1 MIQWAF
7 SALSGEF
14 EWVCTCEISTE
25 RFSEEPIFIL
35 TEQINIVCPFYHRM
49 SSRALRRL
57 TRDTEFVS
65 AEQPDLDESTE
76 LASPSSSS
84 FSAFPRRWFEPC
96 RSIRRRA
103 FSCSENQKKAE
114 IQNENIKKD
123 ELFGEFNVERCA
135 TRSSKRAPV
144 KTTQT
149 TDLLV
154 VTGKTLDPVMELARI
169 FGPSAIRDAGMNPH
183 QQHPQAQCRTKRGP
197 LVRIKLSWPPIT
209 RFGLDMERLPDGSY
223 TFTHNKDYRN
233 IQKAFYSALDS
244 MDLNNFMHI
253 LTDCPYH
260 IDSLLQLSEI
270 LMHQDNSEMGS
281 DLLERVLHAYQS
293 GFHPCF
299 NPLIGTC
306 RLDYKRQ
313 ENRGLFVA
321 LFRYVLYIGM
331 RGCYRSALDYCKI
344 LFSLDVEDDPLAVLL
359 MIDHYA
365 LLSRQYEW
373 LISLYE
379 WLNPSRNLCLL
390 PNFALSIALSAK
402 FLRDS
407 KIQPSGIRD
416 ADLLIQDALILFPG
430 FVTRLL
436 KHTSIGNVANLDRS
450 ILFGRE
456 VQREPESLGRLLDLY
471 VARTHHLWTSPDV
484 HTWLESNVETVLILV
499 EPEKCPELSTQ
510 PHRPT
515 DSRLMEYTK
524 RRQTCYPSLPLNV
537 LRHLLLAELPE
548 APPIIP
554 PHLQATQIYGFD
566 PLPPKDSVDIY
577 SPEEESC
584 HTTKKKREGSS
595 TTRLP
600 KRRQEQ
606 SRSGVG
612 FEPSAFGRVTM
623 FSAERLRIRHVWIVV
638 SMDLRAGSVK
648 PTEVERGVHRDSI
661 LDFGCL
667 FPLTT

>member
-1 MIQWAF
+1 
-7 SALSGEF
+7 
-14 EWVCTCEISTE
+14 
-25 RFSEEPIFIL
+25 
-35 TEQINIVCPFYHRM
+35 M

-57 TRDTEFVS
+57 SRDAEFDSV
-65 AEQPDLDESTE
+65 EQPDLDESTE

-84 FSAFPRRWFEPC
+84 FSAFGLLASSQEDDCKPAEVSDEEPSVVPKT
-96 RSIRRRA
+96 R
-103 FSCSENQKKAE
+103 KKRKSKMKTSKPSVLPE
-114 IQNENIKKD
+114 D
-123 ELFGEFNVERCA
+123 ELFGEFNVECCA
-135 TRSSKRAPV
+135 TRSSKHAPV
-144 KTTQT
+144 KSTQT

-169 FGPSAIRDAGMNPH
+169 FGPSAVRDAGMNPH
-183 QQHPQAQCRTKRGP
+183 QLPQAQCRTKRGP

-209 RFGLDMERLPDGSY
+209 RFGLDMERLPDRSY

-244 MDLNNFMHI
+244 MDPNNFMHI

-293 GFHPCF
+293 GFHSCF
-299 NPLIGTC
+299 NPLVGTC

-373 LISLYE
+373 LIALYE

-390 PNFALSIALSAK
+390 PNFALSVALSAK

-436 KHTSIGNVANLDRS
+436 KHTSIGNVTNLDRS
-450 ILFGRE
+450 VLFGRE

-484 HTWLESNVETVLILV
+484 QTWLESNVETVLILV
-499 EPEKCPELSTQ
+499 EPEKCPQLSTQ

-515 DSRLMEYTK
+515 DSRLMEYAK
-524 RRQTCYPSLPLNV
+524 RRKTCYPSLPLNV

-566 PLPPKDSVDIY
+566 PLPPRDSVDIY
-577 SPEEESC
+577 SPEEEKRLRRAQSDGTFLSTFLSSLLPSYPVQRALIEMGVADGPNDTAGTSL
-584 HTTKKKREGSS
+584 TTHLTS
-595 TTRLP
+595 
-600 KRRQEQ
+600 
-606 SRSGVG
+606 V
-612 FEPSAFGRVTM
+612 
-623 FSAERLRIRHVWIVV
+623 AERLTAALRHV
-638 SMDLRAGSVK
+638 
-648 PTEVERGVHRDSI
+648 
-661 LDFGCL
+661 LDFHRETAADDAA
-667 FPLTT
+667 PQDPVANQQ